1 MSRGLDVPGHSRQC
15 IGNTSIP
22 FVILALTQL
31 FDDATEG
38 KALVA
43 IARSK
48 GAVDT
53 SCS

>member
-1 MSRGLDVPGHSRQC
+1 MRSGLDLPGHSRQC

-22 FVILALTQL
+22 SVILALTQL

-43 IARSK
+43 TAPLDRAGIS
-48 GAVDT
+48 
-53 SCS
+53 SS